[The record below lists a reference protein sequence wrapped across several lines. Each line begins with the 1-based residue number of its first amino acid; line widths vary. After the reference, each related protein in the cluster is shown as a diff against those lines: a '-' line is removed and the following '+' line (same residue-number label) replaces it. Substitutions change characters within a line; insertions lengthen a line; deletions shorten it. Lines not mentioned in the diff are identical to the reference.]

1 VTAALRFNWSL
12 PWQYRGQLFAGLVI
26 ALEVAA
32 VALVISVAVG
42 LILALGRM
50 SRTPL
55 RWLAALWVNVFRGVP
70 ALVSVLWVYFGW
82 SLLLGINLTPFE
94 SGVVALVL
102 LYGAF
107 HAEIYRSAFEAV
119 PRGQREAG
127 LALGLRRS
135 SVFRYVTLPQ
145 ATKVA
150 IPNVGSMF
158 IGMVK
163 DTSVFSVVGLLEVI
177 RVTDNIESTT
187 FQPFVLYT
195 VAAAIYVV
203 VAFLLDFAFRLAERT
218 LTKPPAGSL
227 ARLVTLRRRKRLEAI
242 AARSGVAP
250 LPLAPSASPGA
261 EREPAGIRGTVP
273 VRALV
278 GLLVNSHRKT
288 HPDT

>member
-1 VTAALRFNWSL
+1 VTAALSFNWSL
-12 PWQYRGQLFAGLVI
+12 AWQYRGQLLDGLVT

-42 LILALGRM
+42 LVLALGRM

-135 SVFRYVTLPQ
+135 SVFLHVTLPQ

-195 VAAAIYVV
+195 VAAGP
-203 VAFLLDFAFRLAERT
+203 L
-218 LTKPPAGSL
+218 S
-227 ARLVTLRRRKRLEAI
+227 RLVTLRRRKRLEAI
-242 AARSGVAP
+242 AARTGAAP
-250 LPLAPSASPGA
+250 PPLAPSASPGA
-261 EREPAGIRGTVP
+261 GREPAGIAGTVP
-273 VRALV
+273 VRALA
-278 GLLVNSHRKT
+278 GLLVNFHRDNTSGQRIRKEQ
-288 HPDT
+288 